1 MAAGS
6 VKKFVF
12 ASDFADYKFYVRRM
26 QPRSVAP
33 VCDRPLLREPLDDDR
48 TNPPPGKDGVQV
60 KINPL
65 A

>member
-48 TNPPPGKDGVQV
+48 TNPPPG
-60 KINPL
+60 
-65 A
+65 